1 MQFDVVAT
9 NPPFQDSTKKKKTQ
23 HKLWIDFTQKTF
35 NEWLKP
41 GGALLQVSPSSF
53 LSPSNKILK
62 IFQSKAVKFLH
73 LDTKTYFPKV
83 GSTFADYMIRN
94 QLNDGKTEII
104 TDVSTFYHKI
114 DKSTFY
120 LPIDVCEESLSI
132 HRKVV
137 FNYQD
142 KLDVRYDYVTC
153 HNVNL
158 LRNTGII
165 SKTQDDE
172 YVHPILHTNKQI
184 WYSKIRQDW
193 ANKKKVMWSRSG
205 YTRPFYD
212 DGELGG
218 TDMAYYVLVPSDE
231 CGYNLSYNLN
241 GKLMQYILMTAKWS
255 GFGNEK
261 VFCALPNLPTD
272 RKMTDAEMYLFF
284 GLTEEEREYVE
295 QYVG

>member
-1 MQFDVVAT
+1 MQFDVVMT

-35 NEWLKP
+35 SEWLKP
-41 GGALLQVSPSSF
+41 GGVLLQVSPSSF

-94 QLNDGKTEII
+94 QINDGKTEIV
-104 TDVSTFYHKI
+104 TEVGTFQQKI
-114 DKSTFY
+114 DSSVFY

-132 HRKVV
+132 HRKVI
-137 FNYQD
+137 FNYED

-158 LRNTGII
+158 LRNTGIV
-165 SKTQDDE
+165 SKTQEGE
-172 YVHPILHTNKQI
+172 YVNPILHTNKQI

-205 YTRPFYD
+205 YTKPFYD

-218 TDMAYYVLVPSDE
+218 TDMAYYVLVSDDE
-231 CGYNLSYNLN
+231 SGYNLSYNLN
-241 GKLMQYILMTAKWS
+241 SKLMRYILMTAKWS

-261 VFCALPNLPTD
+261 VFCKLPNFPID
-272 RKMTDAEMYLFF
+272 RKMNDSEMYLFF
-284 GLTEEEREYVE
+284 GLTEEERQYVD